1 MVEPNDPSRPSSAVR
16 QPVLLGLF
24 AGTAV
29 GGGYLLAWL
38 PNVEIMT
45 VITAVA
51 GVVLGPVLGFLCGAM
66 AAGIYSIASP
76 MGAAPPLLLLA
87 QMLGMGLAGPV
98 GHVAA
103 GRVDGVAGRVSRRA
117 VARAAAG
124 GLVATVLYDALT
136 NLAGLLIFDLPLPVV
151 LVGAV
156 PFFLVHAASNVAIF
170 AVFLP
175 VLASRMAPLAR
186 PRVTGRPG
194 TPGAAACLT
203 VGLIVASVTLAAA
216 PGQAQDSL
224 PETGAVVPA
233 VADTAAA
240 GHRGPGHQHRQCRS
254 GTGAGARARTRV
266 RRRRRAGLD
275 APALAALQ
283 PDLARLGRPR
293 VSVADVRRRRGRR
306 HVAALGRG
314 RNFAHAAGGP

>member
-1 MVEPNDPSRPSSAVR
+1 MVEPNDPSRPSSAGR

-66 AAGIYSIASP
+66 AAAIYSIASP

-103 GRVDGVAGRVSRRA
+103 GRVAGVAGRVSRRA

-175 VLASRMAPLAR
+175 VLAPRMAPLAR

-224 PETGAVVPA
+224 PETGAVVPGGHA
-233 VADTAAA
+233 SRPRPRPSGPRTPASSQPQRNRCRCPGPHPCPPAAA
-240 GHRGPGHQHRQCRS
+240 HR
-254 GTGAGARARTRV
+254 A
-266 RRRRRAGLD
+266 
-275 APALAALQ
+275 
-283 PDLARLGRPR
+283 
-293 VSVADVRRRRGRR
+293 
-306 HVAALGRG
+306 GRG
-314 RNFAHAAGGP
+314 RSGSPSTRPGSPGQTASLRG

>member
-1 MVEPNDPSRPSSAVR
+1 M
-16 QPVLLGLF
+16 LLGLF

-66 AAGIYSIASP
+66 AAAIYSIASP
-76 MGAAPPLLLLA
+76 MGSAPPLLLLA

-103 GRVDGVAGRVSRRA
+103 GRVAGVAGRVSRRA

-175 VLASRMAPLAR
+175 VLAPRMAPLAR

-194 TPGAAACLT
+194 TPGAAACLA
-203 VGLIVASVTLAAA
+203 VGLIAATA
-216 PGQAQDSL
+216 TSGCGPWPG
-224 PETGAVVPA
+224 PGIPA
-233 VADTAAA
+233 
-240 GHRGPGHQHRQCRS
+240 GNRGRGSRCGRHGRGRHRGPGHQPRRCRS

-275 APALAALQ
+275 AAALAALQ
-283 PDLARLGRPR
+283 PDLALLGRPR
-293 VSVADVRRRRGRR
+293 VSVADVYRRRGRR